1 MEQNT
6 KKNDKKF
13 RKRLLKMLKSGDF
26 DFIRGNATYIIN
38 GIAQYS
44 KLCKKVTKQ
53 QIKFCS
59 ITDLKQNM
67 IIVRKNGGSI

>member
-26 DFIRGNATYIIN
+26 DFIRGNSTYIIN